1 MPISKRNGKYY
12 WGSKGPF
19 NSRKKAEEVAQ
30 AAHAAGY
37 EKSLLKLMKAE
48 GNHWSEDEDGGWRVP
63 HPENPFDNIDQVLPP
78 THPFQNGPRYNP
90 SVLRMSHY
98 ATYEGDRNHK
108 MTRLA
113 GRTYLNEDPRA
124 AGEIREGKLERDL
137 HSFHGVPHTPLLV

>member
-48 GNHWSEDEDGGWRVP
+48 GNHWSEDEDGGDIEIATMP
-63 HPENPFDNIDQVLPP
+63 PFFVVNFIIK
-78 THPFQNGPRYNP
+78 Y
-90 SVLRMSHY
+90 
-98 ATYEGDRNHK
+98 
-108 MTRLA
+108 
-113 GRTYLNEDPRA
+113 
-124 AGEIREGKLERDL
+124 
-137 HSFHGVPHTPLLV
+137 